1 MRLTLRTLLA
11 YRDHVLKPAELED
24 MHARI
29 QQSAMAANL
38 LKRIESLI
46 HRPTILAPPIEG
58 KGLGAD
64 ANSIAEYLDDAL
76 KREKVPELER
86 ICLESDVQLA
96 ELAQCHQLLSTALS
110 ATVEIPPAL
119 RQRIISFGNPAERA
133 QALAERPTG
142 LVVEGAAAAAP
153 RPEGA
158 AGEAPSRFRTEP
170 QPAGTHRAGEKATAG
185 SAGAAAAGASSNL
198 PAAGDGKAA
207 RIVKAQPVEAPMVAS
222 GGESIRPTGLDLEG
236 SHLAHEVPE
245 YLRGSTHD
253 RWRGPLAIGALVA
266 VLALLVWQSLG
277 SWDTV
282 REMFAA
288 RPTASADGEASSN
301 RSSAAESTAGET
313 AGAAGAAGDARQ
325 RQETRPAATTSAQ
338 PTEATRAEA
347 RSEQSVASPP
357 TANSATENAA
367 AEKSAT
373 ENTAAGTGARSAAAA
388 SAAQSSG
395 PHAAE
400 WLPSDPEAMRAV
412 ILAYAGEAMPLH
424 RMQPA
429 ERLPSGTQVIVP
441 PANRPTLDLAGGP
454 RWTVC
459 GPTQMAISLPETG
472 AQPVSRV
479 DLRLG
484 RALIIAGSQGQ
495 SVDINTP
502 DSQVTLT
509 LSDPASR
516 VAVEVSYAPVQLG
529 PVTDRKSNPPLLQ
542 LYAVDGG
549 ASVSPRGPGG
559 QSGATV
565 TLQAGQMTSLRGGSA
580 SPAQAQDAPGWID
593 PASDRPVDVLAAEDL
608 QRQLTSNQP
617 VGKTLQTLVTNR
629 RPETRS
635 IAAQSL
641 AMLGS
646 WDWVGVEKNPLSDI
660 RDRSYWGPLLDLTR
674 QIIAANPDDAK
685 QLRKALLAHDPQHGA
700 LQADMWLGMT
710 QAQLQS
716 EGLKA
721 MVELLDSDV
730 LLDRIL
736 AIYQLQRLTGKDF
749 GYQAGEVNRASVQQW
764 KRELASGQLQIA
776 PPGEVG
782 R

>member
-119 RQRIISFGNPAERA
+119 RQRIVSFGNPAERA

-142 LVVEGAAAAAP
+142 LVAEGAAAAAP

-158 AGEAPSRFRTEP
+158 AGEAPSRFRTES
-170 QPAGTHRAGEKATAG
+170 QPAGAHRAGEKATAG
-185 SAGAAAAGASSNL
+185 SAGAAAA
-198 PAAGDGKAA
+198 AAGDGQAA

-277 SWDTV
+277 SWDTM

-288 RPTASADGEASSN
+288 RPTAASADGEANSS
-301 RSSAAESTAGET
+301 RASAAESTAGEAT
-313 AGAAGAAGDARQ
+313 AAAGAATEARR

-338 PTEATRAEA
+338 PTEAPRAEA
-347 RSEQSVASPP
+347 SSEQSVASSP
-357 TANSATENAA
+357 TASTATENAA
-367 AEKSAT
+367 AEKPAT
-373 ENTAAGTGARSAAAA
+373 ENTAAGTGARTAAA
-388 SAAQSSG
+388 SAAQPSG

-459 GPTQMAISLPETG
+459 GPTQMAIALPEAG
-472 AQPVSRV
+472 AQAVPRV

-484 RALIIAGSQGQ
+484 RALVIAGSQGQ

-502 DSQVTLT
+502 DSQITLT

-516 VAVEVSYAPVQLG
+516 VAVELSYAPVQQG

-549 ASVSPRGPGG
+549 ATVSPRGAGG
-559 QSGATV
+559 QSGAAI
-565 TLQAGQMTSLRGGSA
+565 TLQAGQMTTLRGGSA
-580 SPAQAQDAPGWID
+580 SPAQAQDTPAWID

-608 QRQLTSNQP
+608 QRQLASNQP

-646 WDWVGVEKNPLSDI
+646 WDWVGVEKNPLSDS

-700 LQADMWLGMT
+700 FQADMWLGMP

-721 MVELLDSDV
+721 MVELLDSEV